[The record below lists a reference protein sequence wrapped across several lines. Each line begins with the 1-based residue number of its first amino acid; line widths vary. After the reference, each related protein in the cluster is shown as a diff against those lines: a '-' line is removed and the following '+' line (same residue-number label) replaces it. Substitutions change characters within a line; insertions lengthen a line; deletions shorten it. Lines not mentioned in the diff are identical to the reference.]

1 MNDILAEKLLAKI
14 MEWEP
19 EDLVKERFQVQMFA
33 DIKYN
38 NYQQYSQ
45 GMRYVES
52 LALWLKCF
60 DKSDRSILYNFLKE
74 NLIYISEKQ
83 MRTLVEMSY
92 PFYIKTKL
100 LKKASS
106 ISKKPTTNTEKMNQ
120 DELYNMLVKKSLFL
134 GLSDGSHIDLF
145 RRANTELSNEQI
157 CVYYDMSEN
166 KFTDMIRSMPNTEII
181 ANGFVNIFLLDD
193 FSGSGISFIRKEAGE
208 WKGKI
213 IKFLDRLKDYGIKT
227 NTIDLLLLLY
237 ISTSNALEYIASNLS
252 EYKTENKITAAYN
265 VEAIQIIDKPEI
277 DQKIKDLLKK
287 YYERYKMDIIEDSHY
302 KKGGRDTPFLGFNS
316 GALPLVIYH
325 NTPNNAIPIIWFNN
339 SDNYYGLF
347 PRVTR
352 HKDT

>member
-1 MNDILAEKLLAKI
+1 
-14 MEWEP
+14 
-19 EDLVKERFQVQMFA
+19 
-33 DIKYN
+33 
-38 NYQQYSQ
+38 
-45 GMRYVES
+45 
-52 LALWLKCF
+52 
-60 DKSDRSILYNFLKE
+60 
-74 NLIYISEKQ
+74 
-83 MRTLVEMSY
+83 
-92 PFYIKTKL
+92 
-100 LKKASS
+100 
-106 ISKKPTTNTEKMNQ
+106 
-120 DELYNMLVKKSLFL
+120 
-134 GLSDGSHIDLF
+134 
-145 RRANTELSNEQI
+145 
-157 CVYYDMSEN
+157 MSEN

-265 VEAIQIIDKPEI
+265 VEAIQIIDKPKINQE
-277 DQKIKDLLKK
+277 IKDLLKK
-287 YYERYKMDIIEDSHY
+287 YYEQYGMNTIEDSHY
-302 KKGGRDTPFLGFNS
+302 KKGDYNTPFLGFNAGS
-316 GALPLVIYH
+316 LPLVIYH